1 MSVHWLGDFV
11 FVESGLG
18 VRVKFDLS
26 NTIYVTV
33 TAEHLAATRG
43 LCGIYNNNADGRLT
57 CNNSVLAFVAILYW
71 GFFGNHKKNQH
82 IFLSLLKMILLQ
94 WVDISPSTQ
103 QVLETHGK
111 SLTKRTR

>member
-1 MSVHWLGDFV
+1 MHWLGDFV

-43 LCGIYNNNADGRLT
+43 LCGIYNNNADGRPTAIIQYLHMLQFFVGVSLAIT
-57 CNNSVLAFVAILYW
+57 QRISV
-71 GFFGNHKKNQH
+71 
-82 IFLSLLKMILLQ
+82 FLSLLKMILLQ
-94 WVDISPSTQ
+94 WVDISPSMQ
-103 QVLETHGK
+103 QVLETRGK